1 MAIYMIY
8 AYEHMYGGL
17 HGMNNT
23 IILESEDTKSLYSIA
38 TEMSMEVMDSY
49 SDVGETLLENA
60 REEAESHG
68 IYDEDDPEFEEILN
82 EEYEEN
88 VEYDIYEL
96 SDHFT
101 VEQYEE
107 MLSSHDAETIAKQ
120 YGKIV

>member
-1 MAIYMIY
+1 MAIYMVY

-23 IILESEDTKSLYSIA
+23 VIVEAEDAKSLYSMA

-49 SDVGETLLENA
+49 SDVEETLLENA
-60 REEAESHG
+60 REEAESRG

-107 MLSSHDAETIAKQ
+107 MLSSHDAETIAQQ

>member
-23 IILESEDTKSLYSIA
+23 VILESEDTKSLYSMA

-60 REEAESHG
+60 REEAESRG
-68 IYDEDDPEFEEILN
+68 IYDEDDPEFEEILD

-107 MLSSHDAETIAKQ
+107 MLSSHDAETIAQQ

>member
-23 IILESEDTKSLYSIA
+23 VILESEDAKSLYSMA

-60 REEAESHG
+60 REEAESCG
-68 IYDEDDPEFEEILN
+68 IYDEDDPEFEEILD

-107 MLSSHDAETIAKQ
+107 MLSSHDAETIAQQ

>member
-23 IILESEDTKSLYSIA
+23 VILESEDAKSLRSMA

-60 REEAESHG
+60 REEAESRG
-68 IYDEDDPEFEEILN
+68 IYDEDDPEFEEILD

-107 MLSSHDAETIAKQ
+107 MLSSHDAETIAQQ

>member
-23 IILESEDTKSLYSIA
+23 VILESENAKSLYSMA

-60 REEAESHG
+60 REEAESRG
-68 IYDEDDPEFEEILN
+68 IYNEDDPEFEEILD

-96 SDHFT
+96 NNHFT

>member
-23 IILESEDTKSLYSIA
+23 VILESEDAKSLYSMA

-60 REEAESHG
+60 REEAESRG
-68 IYDEDDPEFEEILN
+68 IYDEDDPEFEEILD

-107 MLSSHDAETIAKQ
+107 MLSSHDAETIAQQ

>member
-23 IILESEDTKSLYSIA
+23 VILESEDAKFLRSMA

-60 REEAESHG
+60 REEAESRG
-68 IYDEDDPEFEEILN
+68 IYDEDDPEFEEILD

-107 MLSSHDAETIAKQ
+107 MLSSHDAETIAQQ

>member
-23 IILESEDTKSLYSIA
+23 VIVESEDAKYLRSMA

-60 REEAESHG
+60 REEAESRG
-68 IYDEDDPEFEEILN
+68 IYDEDDPEFKEILN

>member
-1 MAIYMIY
+1 MAIYMVY

-17 HGMNNT
+17 HGMSNT
-23 IILESEDTKSLYSIA
+23 VIVESEDAKSLYSIA

-60 REEAESHG
+60 REEAESRG
-68 IYDEDDPEFEEILN
+68 IYDEDDPEFEKILN

-107 MLSSHDAETIAKQ
+107 MLFSHDAETIAKQ